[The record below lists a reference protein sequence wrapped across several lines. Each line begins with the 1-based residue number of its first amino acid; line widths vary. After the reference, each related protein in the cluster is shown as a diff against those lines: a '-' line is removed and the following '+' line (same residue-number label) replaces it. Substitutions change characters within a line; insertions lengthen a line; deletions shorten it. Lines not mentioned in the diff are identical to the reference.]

1 MCLGVPGEVSSIDG
15 VEATIDFGGA
25 KKEVRIDIVG
35 SDVDV
40 GDYVLTHAGFAI
52 RKIPEAQVERT
63 IELYESAIEGGEGPH
78 AAAGGPGG
86 VDRPAAAEGGGGS
99 RGGDERGGERP

>member
-15 VEATIDFGGA
+15 VEATVDFGGA
-25 KKEVRIDIVG
+25 KKDVRIEIVG
-35 SDVDV
+35 SDVEV

-63 IELYESAIEGGEGPH
+63 IELYESAIGDGDGPGP
-78 AAAGGPGG
+78 AGRSGDAGGST
-86 VDRPAAAEGGGGS
+86 AEG
-99 RGGDERGGERP
+99 RGETP